1 MSCWPFTAKDLVAT
15 TTINLGVVTTV
26 STSDVLA
33 TISSEDIGVVRV
45 VLSSGVDSN
54 LDPSEDAILQLVTK
68 VRVVE
73 DRVGGGSISL
83 LGKDTVDLVV
93 GLRDL
98 VGVVRVGGLNLLDQ
112 VLVVEELTDVR
123 GVAAGEGVVGEQG
136 GVQVGDD
143 VVVGGAAVVVTR
155 EEGQEGNHSVLVGAL
170 HTTQEGGVVVTDIS
184 SVSVT
189 LGDQAG
195 VDTCGVAAPDLGKH
209 VGDGLAGF
217 DIDELFQRL
226 LVNVPVWMDLWGCP
240 TYLLLDDDG
249 DTLLTLQNIGA
260 KTLTDNPVRTTLA
273 LGVESNAG

>member
-98 VGVVRVGGLNLLDQ
+98 VGVVRVGGLNLLNQ
-112 VLVVEELTDVR
+112 VLVVEELTNVR
-123 GVAAGEGVVGEQG
+123 GVAAGEGVVGE
-136 GVQVGDD
+136 
-143 VVVGGAAVVVTR
+143 
-155 EEGQEGNHSVLVGAL
+155 
-170 HTTQEGGVVVTDIS
+170 
-184 SVSVT
+184 
-189 LGDQAG
+189 
-195 VDTCGVAAPDLGKH
+195 
-209 VGDGLAGF
+209 
-217 DIDELFQRL
+217 
-226 LVNVPVWMDLWGCP
+226 
-240 TYLLLDDDG
+240 
-249 DTLLTLQNIGA
+249 
-260 KTLTDNPVRTTLA
+260 
-273 LGVESNAG
+273 